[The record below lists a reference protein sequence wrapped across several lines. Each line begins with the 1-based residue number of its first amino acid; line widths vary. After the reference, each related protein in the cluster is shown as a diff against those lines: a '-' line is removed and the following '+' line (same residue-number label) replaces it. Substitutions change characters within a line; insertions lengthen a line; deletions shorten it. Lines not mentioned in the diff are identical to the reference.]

1 MSTSDYEPLQPLPR
15 VDRVIDR
22 RRFLVDQARGRR
34 VLHLGCVDDRLTAER
49 LGAGVLLHDQLGRV
63 ATELTGVDISAD
75 GIELLRDALPGRY
88 EVGDV
93 EDLRSISVPAE
104 VDVVIASELIEHLQ
118 NPGRFLDGL
127 RGLLE
132 ATGAVGI
139 VTTPNAYSW
148 VGFGKMAIHRRE
160 PTHPDHLILYSPYT
174 LVASLER
181 AGLRVDSLLV
191 HDWDRAKGWRDR
203 VRGLVTKP
211 VLWWSPHLGV
221 GLVACVRAQAATA
234 DTT

>member
-1 MSTSDYEPLQPLPR
+1 MSTSDYEPLQVLPR
-15 VDRVIDR
+15 VDRVVDR

-34 VLHLGCVDDRLTAER
+34 VLHLGCVDDRLTTER
-49 LGAGVLLHDQLGRV
+49 LDAGLLLHDQLGRV
-63 ATELTGVDISAD
+63 ATELTGVDISAS
-75 GIELLRDALPGRY
+75 GIELLREALPGRY

-93 EDLRSISVPAE
+93 EDLRSLSLPAG
-104 VDVVIASELIEHLQ
+104 VDVVIASELIEHLS

-148 VGFGKMAIHRRE
+148 VGFSKMAIRRRE

-221 GLVACVRAQAATA
+221 GLVACVSAQGATA